1 MESSALSLDSGQLVS
16 VNRPVDRAGYHG
28 IDAFPRDG
36 TTSLGRR
43 IGAAGSDGSRVLGG
57 AVLKETVPVCSFP
70 HAEACSFVAFGGI
83 PVIVSYPMKA
93 EG

>member
-1 MESSALSLDSGQLVS
+1 MGSTHFQETEQRLWGDELVLL
-16 VNRPVDRAGYHG
+16 VPTA
-28 IDAFPRDG
+28 PECW
-36 TTSLGRR
+36 
-43 IGAAGSDGSRVLGG
+43 GG